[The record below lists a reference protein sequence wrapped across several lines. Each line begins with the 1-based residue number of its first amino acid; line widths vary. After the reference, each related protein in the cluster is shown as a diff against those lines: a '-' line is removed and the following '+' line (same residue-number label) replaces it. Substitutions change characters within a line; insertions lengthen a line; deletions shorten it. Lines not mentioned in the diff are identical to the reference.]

1 MNADNTLATSQGAYL
16 VGLDFNPSGDA
27 TVTQIKSLAAQLL
40 NLCNDLKNAEGAFPE
55 KSRLASLA
63 MTNIEQ
69 GAMWAV
75 KSATKKHFEA
85 PAVGGHLAGADTSD
99 SSGTGAL
106 SEGTGNISGAS

>member
-1 MNADNTLATSQGAYL
+1 MGAYL

-27 TVTQIKSLAAQLL
+27 TVGQIKILAAQLL
-40 NLCNDLKNAEGAFPE
+40 NLCNELKISQGKIPE

-75 KSATKKHFEA
+75 KAATKKPFEA
-85 PAVGGHLAGADTSD
+85 PVASSAVFTAAPAPTTVEDAPNGSD
-99 SSGTGAL
+99 EAEKTA
-106 SEGTGNISGAS
+106 